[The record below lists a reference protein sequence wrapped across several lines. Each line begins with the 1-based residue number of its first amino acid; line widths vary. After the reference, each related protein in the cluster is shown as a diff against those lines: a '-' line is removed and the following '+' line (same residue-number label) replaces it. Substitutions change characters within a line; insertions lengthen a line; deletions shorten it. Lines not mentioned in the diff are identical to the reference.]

1 MTLPSKPDL
10 ESVHGVH
17 LSGVSAGSGIRKKA
31 RAKIQQY
38 GRPNRHN
45 DVAES
50 AVAKTICSIF
60 GWKFLVQLRLLKQ
73 RLKSE

>member
-1 MTLPSKPDL
+1 MGFIYRVYPLVPEL
-10 ESVHGVH
+10 
-17 LSGVSAGSGIRKKA
+17 RKKA
-31 RAKIQQY
+31 RAKIKHY